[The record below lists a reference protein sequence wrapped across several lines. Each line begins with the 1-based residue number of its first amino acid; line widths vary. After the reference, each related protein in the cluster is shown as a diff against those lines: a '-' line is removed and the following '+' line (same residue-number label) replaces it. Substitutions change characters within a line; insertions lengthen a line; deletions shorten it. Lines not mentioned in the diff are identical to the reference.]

1 MKFRD
6 FGIYYDYGVVSQE
19 IILDFEET
27 FGIKL
32 PKLYIELITKHNS
45 PRLNRDHFNYYDFS
59 TNEEEGTEF
68 IFKGFETESNR
79 HAPPENIYAQYLYD
93 DEIYGYEH
101 VYSFGSTAC
110 GDFICF
116 DYRDNPK
123 GSEPKICLV
132 IHDEYDEETGKHL
145 LFPVAENFEAFLDM
159 LYDFDE
165 RYPNGYE

>member
-1 MKFRD
+1 MKFRH

-32 PKLYIELITKHNS
+32 PKLYIELIAKHNS

-59 TNEEEGTEF
+59 TSEEEGTEF

-93 DEIYGYEH
+93 D
-101 VYSFGSTAC
+101 
-110 GDFICF
+110 
-116 DYRDNPK
+116 
-123 GSEPKICLV
+123 
-132 IHDEYDEETGKHL
+132 
-145 LFPVAENFEAFLDM
+145 
-159 LYDFDE
+159 
-165 RYPNGYE
+165 